1 MKLDLNTLK
10 NLIKEEL
17 ELNKT
22 PILEE
27 PEPLDEKS
35 IMKNQYP
42 FKAIFIFGPA
52 GAGKSFLSK
61 QIGIPKDFV
70 VSNPDERIETVFPAF
85 GLSMK
90 FAEFGD
96 EKTAASPIAKAQQ
109 TAREVLQNAEQGHTA
124 NMLSIANPIVFDT
137 TGEDTA
143 KMTKRIKAL
152 TKAGY
157 DVAVFQV
164 NVPTDVSVARDK
176 KRKRTVGEP
185 TKFISKKYQ
194 DEVVRDKKYFEMLS
208 ALPHATIL
216 GGDIYANLFNL
227 STGEKLDGI
236 TDEHV
241 AAMKTRSGES
251 YTPEYA
257 ELVLSKAREDLKNWL
272 TPEPGNPT
280 GKTILRGMRALVK
293 DSGGKLGQSMLHI
306 GPAVQS
312 GVTKDKDVMAAAQ
325 VLAQLGG
332 AESALA
338 GTQRKKKVAGKSFGV
353 KDPSIRGM
361 ASKLGTPDEK
371 NLEEALANKI
381 KTLLKKRTLKRDE

>member
-1 MKLDLNTLK
+1 MKLNMSLLK
-10 NLIKEEL
+10 KIIKEEL
-17 ELNKT
+17 GQHHV

-27 PEPLDEKS
+27 PEQLDEKS

-70 VSNPDERIETVFPAF
+70 VSNPDERIESVFPAF

-96 EKTAASPIAKAQQ
+96 DKKAASPIAKAQQ
-109 TAREVLQNAEQGHTA
+109 TAREVLQNAEAGHTA
-124 NMLSIANPIVFDT
+124 NMLAIANPIVFDT
-137 TGEDTA
+137 TGEDTE

-152 TKAGY
+152 TMAGY

-164 NVPTDVSVARDK
+164 NVPTDVSVSRDQ

-185 TKFISKKYQ
+185 TKFISKQYQ
-194 DEVVRDKKYFEMLS
+194 DEVVRDRKYFEALS
-208 ALPHATIL
+208 SMEHATIL

-227 STGEKLDGI
+227 SNGEKLDGI

-241 AAMKTRSGES
+241 AAMKTRSGEA

-257 ELVLSKAREDLKNWL
+257 ELVLGKAREDLQAWL
-272 TPEPGNPT
+272 TPEPQNPT

-293 DSGGKLGQSMLHI
+293 DSGGKLGQNMLQI

-312 GVTKDKDVMAAAQ
+312 GVTKDADVVAAAKK
-325 VLAQLGG
+325 LAQLGG
-332 AESALA
+332 AEAALK
-338 GTQRKKKVAGKSFGV
+338 GTQRSTKVAGKKFGV
-353 KDPSIRGM
+353 EDPSIRSM
-361 ASKLGTPDEK
+361 TSKLGTPDEK
-371 NLEEALANKI
+371 NLEEALANRI
-381 KTLLKKRTLKRDE
+381 KTILKRKLG